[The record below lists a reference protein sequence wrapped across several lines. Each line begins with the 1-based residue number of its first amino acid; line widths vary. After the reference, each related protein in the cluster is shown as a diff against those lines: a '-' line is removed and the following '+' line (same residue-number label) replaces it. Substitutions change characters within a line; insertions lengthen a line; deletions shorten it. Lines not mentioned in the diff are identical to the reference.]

1 MSYFNFN
8 PFGTKSIIVSF
19 DCDNCNEQ
27 VESEEV
33 FIPSP
38 DYSAE
43 KIGDSQTEGEG
54 YACCDKCNK
63 DFYID
68 IFVTYADAS
77 GIIRDFD
84 DDSSICVD
92 EYMEDIDESEL
103 YWDIQSSKQLEV
115 YQAHI
120 SSIGKLI
127 NSDSELT
134 SEFSFL
140 VMCHAH
146 IISSIELFLSST
158 IIHQVTN
165 SEELIKKLIESD
177 PEFGKRKF
185 TLKDIFQEKEK
196 LKVTVAIYLKELI
209 FHKLNKVKQ
218 MYKSV
223 LDIDFGD
230 ISLLYKAVL
239 VRHDCVHRAGYDVE
253 GKKTEISIESIRE
266 LINLCND
273 LTMKID
279 TSILEM
285 RGDL

>member
-1 MSYFNFN
+1 MSNFDFN
-8 PFGTKSIIVSF
+8 PFGSKSIIVNF
-19 DCDNCNEQ
+19 ECDNCNEP
-27 VESEEV
+27 VESEDI

-38 DYSAE
+38 DSSAE
-43 KIGDSQTEGEG
+43 TVGDSQIEEEG
-54 YACCDKCNK
+54 YAYCDKCNK

-68 IFVTYADAS
+68 IYVTYAGAS
-77 GIIRDFD
+77 GVIRDFD
-84 DDSSICVD
+84 DDNSSIYVE
-92 EYMEDIDESEL
+92 EYMEAIDESEL

-120 SSIGKLI
+120 SSVNKLI
-127 NSDSELT
+127 NSGVELT

-146 IISSIELFLSST
+146 IISAIELFLSST

-209 FHKLNKVKQ
+209 FHDLNKVKP
-218 MYKSV
+218 MYRSV
-223 LDIDFGD
+223 FGIDFGD
-230 ISLLYKAVL
+230 ISWLFKAIL
-239 VRHDCVHRAGYDVE
+239 VRHDCVHRAGYS
-253 GKKTEISIESIRE
+253 KKEEKADISVESIRQ
-266 LINLCND
+266 LMVLCNE
-273 LTMKID
+273 LTKKID
-279 TSILEM
+279 SHLLEM
-285 RGDL
+285 DI